1 MDIKQFEEIIKFL
14 LSLNWE
20 LIIAIISLIVSCS
33 VLISNKI
40 KSREKYS
47 ISVIDYALRHPDILQ
62 LLVVITNCSDSPLT
76 IKSIFC
82 HESICELEPKMIRGL
97 PGKFG
102 FVSTPQFPLCIPS
115 HGCQYAYL
123 EFLNY
128 QHTPPTAGAS
138 LTLEIHSTLKPE
150 RKTVLLGDIS
160 HYLHTKEELQFY
172 RDSQQNT

>member
-1 MDIKQFEEIIKFL
+1 MDFKPFEGIIKFL

-33 VLISNKI
+33 VLISSKI
-40 KSREKYS
+40 KSREKYT
-47 ISVIDYALRHPDILQ
+47 ISVVDYALRRRDILQ

-97 PGKFG
+97 PDKFG
-102 FVSTPQFPLCIPS
+102 FVSTPRFPLCIPA

-128 QHTPPTAGAS
+128 RHTPPVPGTS
-138 LTLEIHSTLKPE
+138 LTLEIHSTLKPVQ
-150 RKTVLLGDIS
+150 KTALLGDIS
-160 HYLHTKEELQFY
+160 HYLHTTEELRSFL
-172 RDSQQNT
+172 DSKQSS